1 MIKKKPTGGKI
12 LPKIENYA
20 ELNNKV
26 LGNFAVKLWG
36 MVLYTDYGHLPLGS
50 GDLDK
55 LKWHIFKY
63 LNMEEDRDELG
74 VYDKEDE
81 EDWFYEGASIHGEK
95 LMTKKVYDQ
104 MLRYKEVKVKSPFGM
119 KVYRSGDVRT
129 GWNSFIALN
138 EKQGKGYG
146 NAANPTLEYK
156 LPRGAKYIATDGYAD
171 KEEVIIDGS
180 QVPKA
185 YRTLTYP

>member
-1 MIKKKPTGGKI
+1 MAGSTKI
-12 LPKIENYA
+12 LPKIRSMS
-20 ELNNKV
+20 ELTNKII
-26 LGNFAVKLWG
+26 GDFAVKMWG
-36 MVLYTDYGHLPLGS
+36 KVLYVDYGLLPSGP
-50 GDLDK
+50 GDLDR
-55 LKWHIFKY
+55 LKFYISKY
-63 LNMEEDRDELG
+63 LQMDEDRLG

-81 EDWFYEGASIHGEK
+81 EDWFYEGASIRGEK

-119 KVYRSGDVRT
+119 KVYRSGEVRT

-138 EKQGKGYG
+138 EKAGKGYG
-146 NAANPTLEYK
+146 SAAQPTFEYK

-171 KEEVIIDGS
+171 DDEVIIDGS